1 MIMKFSMIATIA
13 LAIVFGAITM
23 PNSTSAKTAGNAAPL
38 FQDNCVVR
46 GNNDIPLRVR
56 STPNGRIIGSLK
68 VGTNIKVWDL
78 TTDRNGVDW
87 TKISFKRGYG
97 WVATEFISCG

>member
-1 MIMKFSMIATIA
+1 MKFSKVATLA
-13 LAIVFGAITM
+13 LTMVFGAVVL
-23 PNSTSAKTAGNAAPL
+23 PGAAAADTAAEFVPL
-38 FQDNCVVR
+38 IQDNCVVR
-46 GNNDIPLRVR
+46 GNNSAPLRVR

-68 VGTNIKVWDL
+68 VGTQIKAWDL

-97 WVATEFISCG
+97 WVATEFVSCG

>member
-1 MIMKFSMIATIA
+1 MKISMVVTLF
-13 LAIVFGAITM
+13 LAMTFGAVAM
-23 PNSTSAKTAGNAAPL
+23 PTSTSANAMP
-38 FQDNCVVR
+38 FFPDNCVVR
-46 GNNDIPLRVR
+46 GNNNIPLRVR

-68 VGTNIKVWDL
+68 VGTQIKAWDL
-78 TTDRNGVDW
+78 TTDSNGVDW

>member
-1 MIMKFSMIATIA
+1 MKLSMAATLA
-13 LAIVFGAITM
+13 LTIIFGAIAM
-23 PNSTSAKTAGNAAPL
+23 PNSTSAYTTANTTPL
-38 FQDNCVVR
+38 IQDNCVVR

-68 VGTNIKVWDL
+68 VGANIKAWDL

>member
-1 MIMKFSMIATIA
+1 MKLTLKATLALGIAFA
-13 LAIVFGAITM
+13 AMLM
-23 PNSTSAKTAGNAAPL
+23 PNSTSASTATDAIPI

-56 STPNGRIIGSLK
+56 SAPNGRIIGSLK
-68 VGTNIKVWDL
+68 VGTQIKAWDL
-78 TTDRNGVDW
+78 VTDRNGVDW

-97 WVATEFISCG
+97 WVATEFVSCG